1 LLHNYLYVLTSFS
14 LATPPHP
21 CIFLRQF
28 GLDLYMQSFST
39 SRLVLAAFLAI
50 TLAAAA
56 EATPPLYQNSEYRFS
71 VQPPAGSKVHYLGSA
86 GADTGFDART
96 SDGNILYVRAEP
108 SPTDQLP
115 EFAEEQARAAAKVCG
130 KNMQQSSS
138 DTKLA
143 GMPAMEMRFTCSSP
157 DPNDLGQ
164 TRLLIV
170 RFAINQL
177 PVQTVVYTVGV
188 ITTTKRESRASQS
201 YDSFA
206 ETFQLQ
212 GGQMHTDDPL

>member
-1 LLHNYLYVLTSFS
+1 
-14 LATPPHP
+14 
-21 CIFLRQF
+21 
-28 GLDLYMQSFST
+28 MQSFST
-39 SRLVLAAFLAI
+39 SRLVLAGFLAI

-56 EATPPLYQNSEYRFS
+56 EANPPLYQNSEYRFS
-71 VQPPAGSKVHYLGSA
+71 VQPPTGSHVHYLGSA

-96 SDGNILYVRAEP
+96 SGGDILYVRAEP
-108 SPTDQLP
+108 APTDQLN
-115 EFAEEQARAAAKVCG
+115 EFAEEQTKAASKVCG

-138 DTKLA
+138 PVQLA
-143 GMPAMEMRFTCSSP
+143 GLPAMEMRFTCSSP
-157 DPNDLGQ
+157 DPDDLGQ

-177 PVQTVVYTVGV
+177 PVQTVAYTIGV
-188 ITTTKRESRASQS
+188 ITTTKRESRAAQS

-206 ETFQLQ
+206 GSFQLQ